1 MAHILTLTSQISILK
16 AMKLTTSIS
25 KADKHGNTCI
35 QVPSGLLKSFDLKMK
50 RIIYL
55 FLVLP
60 FILFSC
66 ESTPEA
72 HFLVNTDEPEVGQDV
87 LFTNDSHN
95 AKRFEWDFGDGYV
108 SSEADPTHYYTATA
122 TYEVVMTAF
131 SKSGLSDQASITI
144 DVKIPTLLEIEVV
157 EWYEEYDV
165 AGASVRLYPTLV
177 DWEAETNMESEGFT
191 DQDGFVVF
199 SHLGPYVYYVD
210 VWEENHDNYTLASE
224 DVAFIR
230 TPEIMPHKINR
241 FVAWVDV
248 ADHTGKGESRR
259 DKTLVIK
266 KLERKTTD
274 KSVISNDT
282 EDWKTLYDKSI
293 KVK

>member
-1 MAHILTLTSQISILK
+1 MKPANSIN
-16 AMKLTTSIS
+16 
-25 KADKHGNTCI
+25 KADKHENTGM
-35 QVPSGLLKSFDLKMK
+35 QVPSSLLKSIDFKMK

-60 FILFSC
+60 LILISC

-72 HFLVNTDEPEVGQDV
+72 HFFTDTVEPEVGQDI

-95 AKRFEWDFGDGYV
+95 ATKFEWDFGDGYV
-108 SSEADPTHYYTATA
+108 SSEANPTHYFTGTGSF
-122 TYEVVMTAF
+122 EVVLTAF
-131 SKSGLSDQASITI
+131 SRSGLSDEASITI

-157 EWYEEYDV
+157 EWYEEYVV

-191 DQDGFVVF
+191 DEDGLVVF
-199 SHLGPYVYYVD
+199 SHLGPWVYYVD
-210 VWEENHDNYTLASE
+210 VWEQNHDNYTLKAE
-224 DVAFIR
+224 DVGFIR
-230 TPEIMPHKINR
+230 TSEIIPHKINR

-248 ADHTGKGESRR
+248 ADHSKGVAKR

-266 KLERKTTD
+266 KLERKASD
-274 KSVISNDT
+274 KSLIINES
-282 EDWKTLYDKSI
+282 EDWQALYNKSI